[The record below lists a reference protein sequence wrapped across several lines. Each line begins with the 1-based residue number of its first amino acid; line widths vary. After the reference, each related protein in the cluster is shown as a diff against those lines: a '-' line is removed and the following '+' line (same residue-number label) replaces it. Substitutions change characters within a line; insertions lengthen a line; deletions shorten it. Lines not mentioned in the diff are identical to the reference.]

1 VNLNGRSLIKPDYKR
16 SVEDAYTNLCMEHI
30 NQIGSFE
37 ALKYVLWSAKNSQF
51 EATLPS
57 WVPDWTLDTPEP
69 RWQKGRLDRCCLCN
83 ACWNQSS
90 QPEFVK
96 MSGSYVLRV
105 CGVCCGVVTN
115 VGSERHAEV
124 GRGSKGNKGSKGSK
138 EKPRA
143 SQRIGLASQKLAA
156 S

>member
-1 VNLNGRSLIKPDYKR
+1 MLMEKIYDSYVSCCISHNDTANEYLEDVNKFFRAVSTIERNKKIDSQKSEILTCLHFYRNCQASQAHDKIFGLHSLVNLNGRSLIKPDYKR

-69 RWQKGRLDRCCLCN
+69 R
-83 ACWNQSS
+83 
-90 QPEFVK
+90 
-96 MSGSYVLRV
+96 
-105 CGVCCGVVTN
+105 
-115 VGSERHAEV
+115 
-124 GRGSKGNKGSKGSK
+124 
-138 EKPRA
+138 
-143 SQRIGLASQKLAA
+143 
-156 S
+156 